1 MRSED
6 RASLTVRRLDDEQ
19 GLRPWAPR
27 STVAMSRT
35 SPEMVSIALGIIL
48 TALLA
53 IGLLLLLSGR
63 GVQRSSRHPP
73 AVSK

>member
-1 MRSED
+1 
-6 RASLTVRRLDDEQ
+6 
-19 GLRPWAPR
+19 
-27 STVAMSRT
+27 MSHT
-35 SPEMVSIALGIIL
+35 SPEMVGIALGINL

-53 IGLLLLLSGR
+53 IGLLLLLLLLLSGR

>member
-1 MRSED
+1 
-6 RASLTVRRLDDEQ
+6 
-19 GLRPWAPR
+19 
-27 STVAMSRT
+27 MSHT
-35 SPEMVSIALGIIL
+35 SPEMVGIALGINL

-53 IGLLLLLSGR
+53 IGLLLLLLLSGR